1 MAMVRLNGIDLFVE
15 TTGAG
20 SPVVLVHA
28 SWFDHA
34 DWELVVPLIAREHT
48 VVTYDRR
55 GHGQSADSSSPG
67 TYGDDADDLLAVL
80 SDVVRAPAHV
90 VTHSSSGIIAS
101 IAAMRRQVAFA
112 SLNMHEPPL
121 FDRLAG
127 DPEAGPVLRPIQEGL
142 ASVREQLER
151 GAFESAAR
159 DFSNDVA
166 FGPYAWESELGA
178 DSRARMIAN
187 APTFLDELRQPQR
200 LSLDLTA
207 LATLRA
213 PILLTVGG
221 DSPRLRWMMQ
231 DDLRAAVPL
240 AKGYVFAGARHAPHR
255 TDPEMFARVVQ
266 AFATGRSM
274 PDEHAASPDSGT
286 LVTR

>member
-1 MAMVRLNGIDLFVE
+1 MPMVHLNGIDLFVE
-15 TTGAG
+15 TAGAG

-34 DWELVVPLIAREHT
+34 DWNLVAPLIADEHT

-80 SDVVRAPAHV
+80 ADVVGAPAHV
-90 VTHSSSGIIAS
+90 VTHSSSGIIAL
-101 IAAMRRQVAFA
+101 IAAMRRQDAFA

-121 FDRLAG
+121 FDLLAG
-127 DPEAGPVLRPIQEGL
+127 DPEAGPVLRPIREGL
-142 ASVREQLER
+142 ASVREKLDR

-159 DFSNDVA
+159 EFSNDVS
-166 FGPYAWESELGA
+166 FGPGAWESELGA

-187 APTFLDELRQPQR
+187 APTFLDELRQPER

-207 LATLRA
+207 LSTFRA

-221 DSPRLRWMMQ
+221 DSPRLRWMMH
-231 DDLRAAVPL
+231 DHIRAAVPL
-240 AKGYVFAGARHAPHR
+240 AKEYVFAGARHAPHR
-255 TDPEMFARVVQ
+255 TDPGMFARVVK
-266 AFATGRSM
+266 AFAIGRWPM
-274 PDEHAASPDSGT
+274 PPKAAALKTAAPGS
-286 LVTR
+286 